1 MDVDES
7 LCTIPK
13 FYNLNVIV
21 AVRRYAP
28 GLIFALAVTFVG
40 FNIHWRFDT
49 VSPLVASLVIGVLIG
64 NVGVIPK
71 SFAPGQKFAS
81 KKVLR
86 FGIVLLGTQLAAS
99 QVIDLGGRELI
110 VVLGVVVITF
120 LGTTWLGPKLGV
132 SKTLSLLI
140 ATGFSICG
148 ASAVAAMEGVVEAD
162 EEEVTYSIALVTLCG
177 SLAIVLLPLLRNLV
191 GLQDAHMFGAWVGA
205 SVHDVAQVVAT
216 ASTGGKDAADAA
228 IVVKLSRVVLLAP
241 LVTIMALWVKRGK
254 SGFTAKA
261 SQGRVNVMPLFVF
274 GFLVMIAIRTSGVIP
289 TDWLSPLKKIEQWC
303 LAVALVGLGSE
314 VKISKLFKVGG
325 RPLLLAAISW
335 GAIAVVSLLGV
346 HFVA

>member
-1 MDVDES
+1 MS
-7 LCTIPK
+7 K
-13 FYNLNVIV
+13 SYNSYVISV
-21 AVRRYAP
+21 ARRYAP
-28 GLIFALAVTFVG
+28 GLIFAFIVTYVG
-40 FNIHWRFDT
+40 FIIHWRYDT
-49 VSPLVASLVIGVLIG
+49 VSPLVASLIIGVLIG

-110 VVLGVVVITF
+110 VVLGVVAFTF
-120 LGTTWLGPKLGV
+120 LGTIWLGPKLGV
-132 SKTLSLLI
+132 SKTLALLI

-162 EEEVTYSIALVTLCG
+162 EEEVTYAIALVTLCG

-216 ASTGGKDAADAA
+216 ASTGGKDAAEAA

-261 SQGRVNVMPLFVF
+261 SQSKVNIMPLFVF

-303 LAVALVGLGSE
+303 LAVALVGLGSD
-314 VKISKLFKVGG
+314 VKIAKLFKVGG
-325 RPLLLAAISW
+325 KPLLLAAISW
-335 GAIAVVSLLGV
+335 GSIAVVSLIGV
-346 HFVA
+346 RILA

>member
-1 MDVDES
+1 M
-7 LCTIPK
+7 
-13 FYNLNVIV
+13 VIV
-21 AVRRYAP
+21 AVRRYLP
-28 GLIFALAVTFVG
+28 GLVFALVVSFAG

-49 VSPLVASLVIGVLIG
+49 ISPLVASLAIGVIIG
-64 NVGVIPK
+64 NIGIIPH

-81 KKVLR
+81 RKVLR

-110 VVLGVVVITF
+110 VVLAVVAITF
-120 LGTTWLGPKLGV
+120 LGTLWLGPKLGV

-148 ASAVAAMEGVVEAD
+148 ASAVAAMEGVVEAE

-177 SLAIVLLPLLRNLV
+177 SLAIVLLPLLRNFV
-191 GLQDAHMFGAWVGA
+191 GLQDAHQFGSWVGA
-205 SVHDVAQVVAT
+205 SVHDVAQVIAT
-216 ASTGGKDAADAA
+216 SSTGGKDAVTSAT
-228 IVVKLSRVVLLAP
+228 VVKLSRVVLLAP
-241 LVTIMALWVKRGK
+241 LVTMMAIWVKRGK

-261 SQGRVNVMPLFVF
+261 SQSKVNFMPLFVF
-274 GFLVMIAIRTSGVIP
+274 GFLVMIAVRTSGVIP
-289 TDWLSPLKKIEQWC
+289 SDWLLPLKKIEQWC
-303 LAVALVGLGSE
+303 LAIALVGLGSD

-325 RPLLLAAISW
+325 KPLLLAAISW
-335 GAIAVVSLLGV
+335 GAIAIVSLLGV

>member
-1 MDVDES
+1 MS
-7 LCTIPK
+7 K
-13 FYNLNVIV
+13 SYNSYVISV
-21 AVRRYAP
+21 ARRYAP
-28 GLIFALAVTFVG
+28 GLIFAFIVTYVG
-40 FNIHWRFDT
+40 FIIHWRYDT
-49 VSPLVASLVIGVLIG
+49 VSPLVASLIIGVLIG

-110 VVLGVVVITF
+110 VVLGVVAFTF
-120 LGTTWLGPKLGV
+120 LRTIWLGPKLGV
-132 SKTLSLLI
+132 SKTLALLI

-148 ASAVAAMEGVVEAD
+148 ASAVAAIEGVVDAD

-216 ASTGGKDAADAA
+216 ASTGGKDAAEAA

-261 SQGRVNVMPLFVF
+261 SQSKVNIMPLFVF

-303 LAVALVGLGSE
+303 LAVALVGLGSD
-314 VKISKLFKVGG
+314 VKIAKLFKVGG
-325 RPLLLAAISW
+325 KPLLLAAISW
-335 GAIAVVSLLGV
+335 GSIAVVSLIGV
-346 HFVA
+346 RILA